1 MRLNAIVATLTV
13 EEQQRFI
20 SYLEKKNRRNDI
32 KNIELFKLLVQD
44 ELSSKE
50 LCVKLYKSDNKDAYH
65 ALRKRLYQS
74 LIDFIA
80 NINMDEE
87 KAIDMQIIKFILASR
102 SFLLYRQYKIAY
114 KILDKAEALAEENHL
129 FPLLNEIYHTKI
141 QYAYSNPNIDLDALI
156 EKYTINQK
164 NHYLED
170 RLNIAYAKI
179 RQSINKFALNG
190 HLLDFHNLVND
201 TLIEYDIDIKES
213 MSFKSLYQLMKIVSL
228 SAFAT
233 NDYLKIEPFLINTY
247 QVLLTHKHKE
257 KQLYYHLQVLYLI
270 AYTLFRNKK
279 FKDSLEFLEQLHEL
293 MFLNK
298 KKFYNTFKLK
308 YNLLL
313 ALNLNFLNKQE
324 EAIKI
329 LEPFLAPKHPDLQSL
344 LDVHLSLVMIYF
356 QKGDLI
362 KARKIY
368 SKFYHSDNWYISKA
382 GKEWVIKKNLIEILL
397 NIELKN
403 IDLVESRLLSFKRHY
418 HKFLIEINQER
429 AITYL
434 NLVTDYYKS
443 PEIVTTEAFK
453 NKVENSFEWV
463 EGKQEDLFV
472 MNFYAWLKSKMEKQ
486 SLYKTTLDLVA
497 VAQNVNS

>member
-1 MRLNAIVATLTV
+1 MSLNSIIASLSV

-32 KNIELFKLLVQD
+32 KNIQLFRLLIED
-44 ELSSKE
+44 ELSSKAMCLE
-50 LCVKLYKSDNKDAYH
+50 LYKSYNKVAYH
-65 ALRKRLYQS
+65 SLRKRLYQS

-114 KILDKAEALAEENHL
+114 KILDKAEDLAEENHL

-141 QYAYSNPNIDLDALI
+141 QYAYSNPNIDLDDLI

-179 RQSINKFALNG
+179 RQSINKFSSNS
-190 HLLDFHNLVND
+190 HLLNFHNLVND

-247 QVLLTHKHKE
+247 QVLQTHKNKE

-279 FKDSLEFLEQLHEL
+279 FNESLEFLQELHEL
-293 MFLNK
+293 MYLKK
-298 KKFYNTFKLK
+298 KKFYNSFKLK
-308 YNLLL
+308 YHLLQ
-313 ALNLNFLNKQE
+313 ALNLNYLNKQD

-329 LEPFLAPKHPDLQSL
+329 LDPFLIPKHPDIQTL
-344 LDVHLSLVMIYF
+344 LDIYLSLVMIYF
-356 QKGDLI
+356 QKGDLN
-362 KARKIY
+362 KAKKIY
-368 SKFYHSDNWYISKA
+368 SKFYHTDNWYISKA

-397 NIELKN
+397 HIELEN
-403 IDLVESRLLSFKRHY
+403 VDLVESRLLSFKRHY
-418 HKFLIEINQER
+418 HKFLLEINQER

-434 NLVTDYYKS
+434 NLVTEYYKS
-443 PEIVTTEAFK
+443 PESVSTDAFK
-453 NKVENSFEWV
+453 NKVENSFEWI

-472 MNFYAWLKSKMEKQ
+472 MSFYAWLKSKMEKQ
-486 SLYKTTLDLVA
+486 PLFKTTLDLVTQ
-497 VAQNVNS
+497 AQNVNS